1 MKNVYTAIVPFFL
14 SVSLLPLHGCTK
26 AIYVPVERVVTQ
38 TITERDTTVLVR
50 IERDTVRVSSDRDT
64 VVRAET
70 NVAEAEARY
79 QKGMLSLRL
88 NNKNVDLPA
97 QTKVKIIKVTETVPE
112 PYPVEKPM
120 PYVPKFYTTVYII
133 SLIIVFVWVVHVIIK
148 AKKWIG

>member
-1 MKNVYTAIVPFFL
+1 M
-14 SVSLLPLHGCTK
+14 
-26 AIYVPVERVVTQ
+26 TQ
-38 TITERDTTVLVR
+38 TVTERDTTVLVR

-97 QTKVKIIKVTETVPE
+97 QVKVRTIRITEKIPE
-112 PYPVEKPM
+112 PYPVEKPT
-120 PYVPKFYTTVYII
+120 PYVPKFYTTAYII
-133 SLIIVFVWVVHVIIK
+133 SLIIVFIWVVRVIIK